1 MVQVA
6 EHLRFGSADTPAEV
20 EQVADSFRSAEVAI
34 SAAEIEVAI
43 ADLDFAEV
51 EQGQVGSDLETSNR
65 ASAFPSLGSR

>member
-34 SAAEIEVAI
+34 SAEIEVAI
-43 ADLDFAEV
+43 ADLDIAEV
-51 EQGQVGSDLETSNR
+51 EQEQVGSDLETSNR
-65 ASAFPSLGSR
+65 ASAFP